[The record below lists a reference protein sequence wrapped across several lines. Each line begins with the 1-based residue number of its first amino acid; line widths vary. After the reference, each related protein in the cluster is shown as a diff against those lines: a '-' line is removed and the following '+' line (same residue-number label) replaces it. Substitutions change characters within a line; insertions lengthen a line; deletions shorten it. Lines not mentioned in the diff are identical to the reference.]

1 MSRPGMSRVADYQQ
15 KVGAMCAC
23 PALTGRQD
31 KIDFLRRLV
40 AYWTRQLNLHT
51 RGHAISFTPLEV
63 DEIIDFLEHEI
74 RTLQNAQD

>member
-15 KVGAMCAC
+15 KVGAMCAR
-23 PALTGRQD
+23 PALSAPQD
-31 KIDFLRRLV
+31 RVDFLRRLV

-51 RGHAISFTPLEV
+51 RGQHISFTPLEV

-74 RTLQNAQD
+74 RMLQNVQD